1 MEATINT
8 LISLKCYDDM
18 LCRFGKRA
26 FEPEIIDKDGR
37 VSPRFHYL
45 LGELE
50 WNALDINTRVGLIL
64 EFVSSL
70 ESDIIGTLQEI
81 PF

>member
-1 MEATINT
+1 MEVTIDT
-8 LISLKCYDDM
+8 LISFKCSDDI
-18 LCRFGKRA
+18 LCRFGKIA
-26 FEPEIIDKDGR
+26 FEPEIIDEDGR

-50 WNALDINTRVGLIL
+50 WNTLDINTQVGLIL

-70 ESDIIGTLQEI
+70 ESDITSTLQEI